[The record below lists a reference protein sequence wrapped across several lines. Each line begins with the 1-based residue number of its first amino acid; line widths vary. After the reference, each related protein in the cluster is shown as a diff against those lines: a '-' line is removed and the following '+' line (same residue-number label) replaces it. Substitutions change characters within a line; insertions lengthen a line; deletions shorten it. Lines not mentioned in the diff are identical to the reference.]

1 MYEPST
7 SNLSEWLLDVGL
19 LEPQCSEQGDGWSV
33 WSAQSFQDGI
43 SVDRTYL
50 YVTPRCPWAELERA
64 ADTITKCTAGS
75 GYAVLFPTR
84 TAPQLEHRHSDR
96 LRTLFPKG
104 NIITLQKLYYSAAVN
119 RNLRATQSKPV
130 EHFVEQRILFPGN
143 HEAVPALRT
152 IVQWLRGN
160 IATEQKVA
168 VLLAPG
174 GQGKTTL
181 ARALFHHFSTS
192 GYEATV
198 PVLLDR
204 TSWEKSREPISEME
218 DVWRNGLRESYPDA
232 GLSPE
237 MLQKSLFLGTI
248 CPIFDGLDELCTL
261 LPWDFKPDDT
271 LAELISTFSGVFGDG
286 RLLITSRLTFWQD
299 VISPNLLGQVLQLE
313 LQKFSGEE
321 RDDYLGKRFPE
332 EEDSES
338 AAKRDRA
345 RRILSRI
352 GSRTASYRTSSSGTQ
367 KEITDAPKHS
377 RPYEGIE
384 LIPFVVMLAADSA
397 DTEQSDLAAMYGEML
412 ESSDPLKGLLLAI
425 CERDY
430 IRHGLPK
437 ELTAEAQLN
446 FLEKLASEFG
456 SPIADEDLELVLID
470 TGLEP
475 ETKTKFAD
483 HSLIR
488 RKGDSYVV
496 TYDFV
501 FDYLRASV
509 LLKWLQATIESP
521 TPTNVLVACAG
532 QPGNLLDG
540 AADLIRSVCGTQWIK
555 LARRRFLDSFD
566 IEQSRW
572 NDKCEAGFFHLV
584 LALAKRESQREDRIE
599 KLLLVLGDKD
609 KREISGLYLEGAVDN
624 LNLQGVRF
632 RNIRFGDIEFA
643 HCDFDESTE
652 LINCTFQE
660 RLFVE
665 DSCRGFGHVV
675 CHGGSMTPQVRS
687 TFQRLKVENIGQR
700 ITPEQIDDAI
710 VGVLR
715 RFRRGEGFKTCREDG
730 VRGTAR
736 NLHGFGDEIVDMLV
750 KHAVLDRFKI
760 GKLRMLKVGATG
772 DIYQLL
778 HNNYK
783 RGRLKTAYDHL
794 VTALIG

>member
-43 SVDRTYL
+43 NVDRSYL

-64 ADTITKCTAGS
+64 ADTIAKCTAGS

-96 LRTLFPKG
+96 LGILFPKG

-119 RNLRATQSKPV
+119 RNLGAAQSQPV
-130 EHFVEQRILFPGN
+130 EHFVEQRVSFPGE

-152 IVQWLRGN
+152 IVQWLRGD
-160 IATEQKVA
+160 IATKQKVA

-181 ARALFHHFSTS
+181 ALELFHHFSTS
-192 GYEATV
+192 GYEATI
-198 PVLLDR
+198 PVLLER
-204 TSWEKSREPISEME
+204 TSWEKSREPLSEME
-218 DVWRNGLRESYPDA
+218 DVWRNGIREWYPDA
-232 GLSPE
+232 GMSPE
-237 MLQKSLFLGTI
+237 MLRKSLFLGTI

-271 LAELISTFSGVFGDG
+271 LSELISTFAGVFGDG

-299 VISPNLLGQVLQLE
+299 NISPNLLGQVLQLD

-321 RDDYLGKRFPE
+321 RDAYLGKRFPE
-332 EEDSES
+332 EEDSKS

-352 GSRTASYRTSSSGTQ
+352 GSRTATYRASSSDT
-367 KEITDAPKHS
+367 KEEITGAPKHS

-384 LIPFVVMLAADSA
+384 LLPFVVMLAADSA
-397 DTEQSDLAAMYGEML
+397 DTEQSDHAAMYGEML
-412 ESSDPLKGLLLAI
+412 ESADPLKGLLLAI
-425 CERDY
+425 CDRDQ

-437 ELTAEAQLN
+437 ELTAESQLH
-446 FLEKLASEFG
+446 FLEMLVSEFG
-456 SPIADEDLELVLID
+456 SPIADEDFELSLLEI
-470 TGLEP
+470 GFEP
-475 ETKTKFAD
+475 EIKAKFAD
-483 HSLIR
+483 HCLIR
-488 RKGDSYVV
+488 RKGERYVV

-501 FDYLRASV
+501 FDYLRVSV
-509 LLKWLQATIESP
+509 LLKWLQATNEKP
-521 TPTNVLVACAG
+521 TPTNILMACAG

-540 AADLIRSVCGTQWIK
+540 AADLIRSVCGPQWIN
-555 LARRRFLDSFD
+555 LAHERFLDSFD
-566 IEQSRW
+566 NGQSRW

-584 LALAKRESQREDRIE
+584 LALAKRESQREERIE

-609 KREISGLYLEGAVDN
+609 RREILGLYLEGAIDN
-624 LNLQGVRF
+624 LNLKGVRF

-652 LINCTFQE
+652 LINCAFQE

-665 DSCRGFGHVV
+665 DSCNGFGHVV
-675 CHGGSMTPQVRS
+675 CRDCSMTPQVRS
-687 TFQRLKVENIGQR
+687 TFQRLKVENIDQR

-710 VGVLR
+710 VSVLR
-715 RFRRGEGFKTCREDG
+715 RFRRGEGYKTCKEDG

-736 NLHGFGDEIVDMLV
+736 NLHGFGDEIVDTLV
-750 KHAVLDRFKI
+750 EHAVLDRFRH
-760 GKLRMLKVGATG
+760 GNLRMLRVNATG
-772 DIYQLL
+772 DIYQLF

-783 RGRLKTAYDHL
+783 RGRLKATRDHL
-794 VTALIG
+794 VKVLIR